1 LLAEFSVAQKAQA
14 QMLPLRPPDLPGLD
28 VAAICRPARE
38 VGGDLFDFVSLKDG
52 RWAFVVADVSGKG
65 VPAALYMTLTKGL
78 LVSVAADHA
87 DPDRIIKEINGHLYR
102 GGRRGVFVTLALAA
116 IDPEARTIQCVRAG
130 HNPLL
135 WRQTRRGRTIWLSP
149 AGIGLCLAAGRL
161 FDRSISVESIQL
173 EPGDFFVLYSDG
185 ITEAMNSNGDEYGQE
200 RLSEVLS
207 RSDALEAAETC
218 DRVLAEVAA
227 FAGSTPQHD
236 DITLVVVRV
245 RS

>member
-1 LLAEFSVAQKAQA
+1 
-14 QMLPLRPPDLPGLD
+14 
-28 VAAICRPARE
+28 
-38 VGGDLFDFVSLKDG
+38 
-52 RWAFVVADVSGKG
+52 
-65 VPAALYMTLTKGL
+65 
-78 LVSVAADHA
+78 
-87 DPDRIIKEINGHLYR
+87 
-102 GGRRGVFVTLALAA
+102 
-116 IDPEARTIQCVRAG
+116 
-130 HNPLL
+130 LL

-149 AGIGLCLAAGRL
+149 AGIGLGLAAGRL